1 MDQFSQTLHVIY
13 QTLLIVGELGV
24 LAQVVLGFAH
34 GGGHHGGHG
43 HEGGHAGHADVHGA
57 ASAGAAHHGGGHSHD
72 AGHAHDANH
81 HGDGGKGTA
90 HESGGPSPL
99 WNLFSPLTIFSLALG
114 AGGAGLL
121 ALLYLAPMWSIP
133 LAALGG
139 GAFYRLAVRPIWAL
153 IFRFASQ
160 PSQALEGTTGKSAE
174 AVSSFDARGR
184 GVVRLS
190 VDGQSVRV
198 LARLD
203 PDDVAA
209 GATVRPGDTLVVT
222 QVDARNN
229 ACTVTRL

>member
-1 MDQFSQTLHVIY
+1 MDRLSQTLHVIY

-24 LAQVVLGFAH
+24 LAQVALGFAH

-57 ASAGAAHHGGGHSHD
+57 APAGGAHHGGGHGQH
-72 AGHAHDANH
+72 AGHAHDH
-81 HGDGGKGTA
+81 HGDANAAGK
-90 HESGGPSPL
+90 ESSGGGPSPL

-121 ALLYLAPMWSIP
+121 ALLYLAPVWSIP

-139 GAFYRLAVRPIWAL
+139 GAFYRLAVRPVWAL

-174 AVSSFDARGR
+174 AVSGFDARGR

-222 QVDARNN
+222 QVDSRNN

>member
-1 MDQFSQTLHVIY
+1 MDRLSQTLHVIY

-43 HEGGHAGHADVHGA
+43 HDGGAHGHSGHADVHGNA
-57 ASAGAAHHGGGHSHD
+57 PAGGAHHD
-72 AGHAHDANH
+72 AGHAAHHGSDH
-81 HGDGGKGTA
+81 HGDGGKAA
-90 HESGGPSPL
+90 HEAGGPSPL

-121 ALLYLAPMWSIP
+121 ALLYLAPVWSIP

-139 GAFYRLAVRPIWAL
+139 GAFYRLAVRPVWAL

-174 AVSSFDARGR
+174 AVSGFDARGR

-209 GATVRPGDTLVVT
+209 GAIVRPGDTLVVT